1 MTDERD
7 FHNDVEVLRADM
19 AALTKTVRK
28 LANEAT
34 KAQAAIAKTVRRA
47 GKNTLGFGE
56 ELWEEAGHLGH
67 DAAGAAQGA
76 AHAGVSS
83 LESEI
88 KRYPLS
94 AIIAA
99 LGVGFVFGIL
109 RPK

>member
-7 FHNDVEVLRADM
+7 FQNDVEVLRADM

-28 LANEAT
+28 LAYEAT

-67 DAAGAAQGA
+67 DAAEAAQGA
-76 AHAGVSS
+76 TRAGVSRLRARS
-83 LESEI
+83 
-88 KRYPLS
+88 S
-94 AIIAA
+94 AI
-99 LGVGFVFGIL
+99 
-109 RPK
+109 R

>member
-7 FHNDVEVLRADM
+7 FQNDVEVLRADM

-34 KAQAAIAKTVRRA
+34 KAQAAIGKTVRRA

-56 ELWEEAGHLGH
+56 ELWEETGHLGH
-67 DAAGAAQGA
+67 DAAKAARGA